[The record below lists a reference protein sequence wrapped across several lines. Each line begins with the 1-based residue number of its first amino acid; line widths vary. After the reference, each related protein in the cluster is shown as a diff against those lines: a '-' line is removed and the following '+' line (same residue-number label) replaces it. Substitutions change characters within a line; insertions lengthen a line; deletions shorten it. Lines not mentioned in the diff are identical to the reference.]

1 MLKTGVLVCDCG
13 PNIGE
18 RIDTDAL
25 VAYAMSLPGVVF
37 SKRYGL
43 LCSPDGKTQM
53 VRDIRDQG
61 LERLVIV
68 GCSPREHEKTFM
80 EVCTQADM
88 NPYLMQMVNVREQ
101 CSWVV
106 QDREAATAK
115 AMILL
120 RAGVHR
126 VALHAPLEKQEM
138 TAHGAALVIGAGV
151 AGIEAALVLAKEG
164 RDVYVV
170 EKTPCVGGM
179 ANRYEEVFPAME
191 CGSCMLEPKLDQ
203 LLHTENIHVFPY
215 AEVEDVVGFFG
226 NYTVR
231 IRKKARSVEPSA
243 CYGCDDCMK
252 ACPVQD
258 IPNEFNQ
265 GLDTRAAIYV
275 PYPGALPNAAVIDR
289 DRCLHFQGTDCAA
302 CAQACPFGAIDLAAQ
317 DEVIEVE
324 VGGVVL
330 APGFSQFDCTRI
342 PSLGYG
348 RIPEVYTGL
357 DFECLLASSGPTGG
371 EIRMKNGEAPSSIA
385 FLHCIGSRSEEHDAY
400 CSGTCC
406 LSSVKFAHQ
415 AQDKLPGA
423 QLYDVH
429 AGHTIPGKGAL
440 EFLRSLDKDRVR
452 SIRTE
457 DPSRILVEE
466 RDGTCQLTFP
476 DGGGATL
483 QVDMVVLSAAMEP
496 APDTRRLAGL
506 FKVPVD
512 SFGFFRE
519 EHGRLGAVNTNI
531 EGVYIA
537 GCAQGPKDIQGS
549 VIQGAAAAGKIL
561 SSLVRGEKIQL
572 ETLTAYSDEDLC
584 AGCKVCMSVCPYKAI
599 TYDPERRLVVVN
611 EALCRGCG
619 TCTAACGSGAMTSRH
634 FTSGQVLAE
643 IEGAFGG

>member
-25 VAYAMSLPGVVF
+25 VSFAGELPGVVF
-37 SKRYGL
+37 TKKYPL
-43 LCSPDGKTQM
+43 LCSADGKAQM
-53 VRDIRDQG
+53 AQDIQDQC
-61 LERLVIV
+61 LERVVIAA
-68 GCSPREHEKTFM
+68 CSPREHEKTFM
-80 EVCTQADM
+80 EVCALAGM
-88 NPYLMQMVNVREQ
+88 NPYLMQMVNIREQ

-106 QDREAATAK
+106 DDRAAATSKAK
-115 AMILL
+115 ILL

-126 VALHAPLEKQEM
+126 VALHDPLEKQEM
-138 TAHGAALVIGAGV
+138 TAHSAALVIGAGV

-164 RDVYVV
+164 REVYVV
-170 EKTPCVGGM
+170 EKAPCVGGM

-215 AEVEDVVGFFG
+215 AEVEDVVGFLG
-226 NYTVR
+226 NYTIS

-243 CYGCDDCMK
+243 CYGCDDCIK

-258 IPNEFNQ
+258 IPNEFSL

-275 PYPGALPNAAVIDR
+275 PYPGSLPNAAVVDR
-289 DRCLHFQGTDCAA
+289 NRCLNFQGTECSA
-302 CAQACPFGAIDLAAQ
+302 CAQACPFGAIDLASE
-317 DEVIEVE
+317 DEVVEIE

-348 RIPEVYTGL
+348 RIPEVYTSL
-357 DFECLLASSGPTGG
+357 EFEFLLASNGPTAG
-371 EIRMKNGEAPSSIA
+371 EIRMKNGQAPSSIA
-385 FLHCIGSRSEEHDAY
+385 FLHCIGSRFEEHNAY

-406 LSSVKFAHQ
+406 TYTAKFAHL
-415 AQDKLPGA
+415 AQDKLPEA

-429 AGHTIPGKGAL
+429 AGHTVPGKGVL
-440 EFLRSLDKDRVR
+440 EFFRSMDTERVR
-452 SIRTE
+452 SVRTE
-457 DPSRILVEE
+457 DPSRILVEQ
-466 RDGTCQLTFP
+466 RDGACALTFP
-476 DGGGATL
+476 DGADSNL
-483 QVDMVVLSAAMEP
+483 QVDMVVLSAGMEP

-506 FKVPVD
+506 FGVPLD
-512 SFGFFRE
+512 SFGFFKE

-537 GCAQGPKDIQGS
+537 GCAQGPKDIQNS
-549 VIQGAAAAGKIL
+549 VVQGAAAAGKIL
-561 SSLVRGEKIQL
+561 STLVRGEKIQL
-572 ETLTAYSDEDLC
+572 ETLTAYSDEELC
-584 AGCKVCMSVCPYKAI
+584 AGCKICVSVCPYKAI
-599 TYDPERRLVVVN
+599 AYDDEKRLVIVN

-634 FTSGQVLAE
+634 FTMGQMLAE
-643 IEGAFGG
+643 IEGAFGS